1 MTEVKIVI
9 GANYGD
15 EGKGL
20 ASNYFGKMP
29 YYDQKVLNVLFNG
42 GPQRGHT
49 VDDAIFGRH
58 VFHHFGCASSDC
70 YFDENFMLYPP
81 TFVIEWRQLKAQYPA
96 SFMPRPIID
105 YDCRVITPFDAILNQ
120 VIEASRGDK
129 KHGTCGF
136 GIWETQCRYEKSL
149 QRLTA
154 LQLYELSDRQFIDY
168 LDEIAYH
175 YFPRRLR
182 DYDITEVPPEVNE
195 LINSQGLRE
204 HFLKDFLFMCQ
215 HSEWGD
221 IYSIAKNYDR
231 IVFEGAQGL
240 ALDKNNIINYPHV
253 TASSTTSEIPLKRV
267 KAALNNEADV
277 EICYVTRTYFTR
289 HGAGPLRTEC
299 NKTEI
304 NPDIVDFTNASN
316 EFQGTIRYGKFD
328 KQEFFNRINADKFK
342 AKIANRNAKFS
353 LLISHLNYTNH
364 DFCGDASYH
373 DLSFRK
379 NFDTIYLSDTPYAK
393 DVTIL
398 H

>member
-15 EGKGL
+15 ECKGL
-20 ASNYFGKMP
+20 ASNYLGKMP

-49 VDDAIFGRH
+49 VDNTIFGRH

-120 VIEASRGDK
+120 VIEASRGDR
-129 KHGTCGF
+129 KHGSCGF
-136 GIWETQCRYEKSL
+136 GIWETQCRYENSL
-149 QRLTA
+149 QHLTA
-154 LQLYELSDRQFIDY
+154 LQLHELSDRQFMDY

-182 DYDITEVPPEVNE
+182 DYGITEVPPVVNE

-204 HFLKDFLFMCQ
+204 HFLRDFLFMCQ

-221 IYSIAKNYDR
+221 IYSIAKDYDR

-240 ALDKNNIINYPHV
+240 ALDENNRINYPHV

-267 KAALNNEADV
+267 KSVFNNEADV

-289 HGAGPLRTEC
+289 HGAGPLKTEC
-299 NKTEI
+299 DKAEI
-304 NPDIVDFTNASN
+304 NPDILDFTNAPN

-328 KQEFFNRINADKFK
+328 KEEFFNRINADKFK
-342 AKIANRNAKFS
+342 AKIANKRTKFS
-353 LLISHLNYTNH
+353 LFISHLNYTNH
-364 DFCGDASYH
+364 DFCGNASYH

-379 NFDTIYLSDTPYAK
+379 NFDTIYLSDTPYAN

>member
-1 MTEVKIVI
+1 MTEVKIVL

-15 EGKGL
+15 EAKGL

-49 VDDAIFGRH
+49 VDDTIFGRH

-120 VIEASRGDK
+120 VIEASRGDR

-182 DYDITEVPPEVNE
+182 DYGITEVPPEVNE
-195 LINSQGLRE
+195 LINSQGLRQ
-204 HFLKDFLFMCQ
+204 HFLQDFLFMCK

-221 IYSIAKNYDR
+221 FYSIAKNYDR

-240 ALDKNNIINYPHV
+240 ALDENNIINYPHV

-299 NKTEI
+299 DKAEI
-304 NPDIVDFTNASN
+304 NPDIVDFTNAPN

-379 NFDTIYLSDTPYAK
+379 NFDIIYLSDTPYAK
-393 DVTIL
+393 DITIL